1 MTRFV
6 TVLLV
11 INLSVLFS
19 PLLAQERPA
28 YVLTE
33 VTIHDRI
40 AYQEYEA
47 EFMPIVERYGGELIA
62 VTDDPTVLEGLWSEM
77 RVVLIRFETR
87 QDALDW
93 YDSQEYQ
100 QLAVI
105 RRATST
111 GTDLLINGRR

>member
-33 VTIHDRI
+33 VPIHDRI

-62 VTDDPTVLEGLWSEM
+62 VTDAPPVLEGLWSEM

>member
-62 VTDDPTVLEGLWSEM
+62 VTDDPTVLEGLCSEM
-77 RVVLIRFETR
+77 RVVLIRVETR

>member
-47 EFMPIVERYGGELIA
+47 
-62 VTDDPTVLEGLWSEM
+62 
-77 RVVLIRFETR
+77 
-87 QDALDW
+87 
-93 YDSQEYQ
+93 
-100 QLAVI
+100 
-105 RRATST
+105 
-111 GTDLLINGRR
+111 

>member
-1 MTRFV
+1 MGGT
-6 TVLLV
+6 
-11 INLSVLFS
+11 
-19 PLLAQERPA
+19 LAR
-28 YVLTE
+28 V
-33 VTIHDRI
+33 
-40 AYQEYEA
+40 EA
-47 EFMPIVERYGGELIA
+47 LIA

>member
-62 VTDDPTVLEGLWSEM
+62 VTDEPTVLEGLWSEM

>member
-1 MTRFV
+1 MTRFL
-6 TVLLV
+6 TALV
-11 INLSVLFS
+11 AVIFLVSFS
-19 PLLAQERPA
+19 QLLAQERPA

-62 VTDDPTVLEGLWSEM
+62 VTDDPTVLEGGWSEM
-77 RVVLIRFETR
+77 RVVLMRFETR
-87 QDALDW
+87 RHALDW
-93 YDSQEYQ
+93 YNSPEYQ

-105 RRATST
+105 RRATAT

>member
-19 PLLAQERPA
+19 PLLAHERPA

>member
-87 QDALDW
+87 QDALDCMTLRNISNW
-93 YDSQEYQ
+93 PSSDGQ
-100 QLAVI
+100 
-105 RRATST
+105 RRQGRTS
-111 GTDLLINGRR
+111 

>member
-40 AYQEYEA
+40 GYQEYEA

>member
-47 EFMPIVERYGGELIA
+47 EFKPIVERYGGELIA

>member
-77 RVVLIRFETR
+77 RDVLIRFETR

>member
-1 MTRFV
+1 MTRFL

-11 INLSVLFS
+11 INILVSF
-19 PLLAQERPA
+19 PQLLAQERPA

-62 VTDDPTVLEGLWSEM
+62 VTDDPTVLEGEWSEM
-77 RVVLIRFETR
+77 RIVLIRFETR
-87 QDALDW
+87 QHALVW
-93 YDSQEYQ
+93 YDSPEYQ

-111 GTDLLINGRR
+111 GTNILINGRR

>member
-11 INLSVLFS
+11 INISVLFS

>member
-62 VTDDPTVLEGLWSEM
+62 VTDAPTVLEGLWAEM

>member
-1 MTRFV
+1 
-6 TVLLV
+6 
-11 INLSVLFS
+11 
-19 PLLAQERPA
+19 
-28 YVLTE
+28 
-33 VTIHDRI
+33 
-40 AYQEYEA
+40 
-47 EFMPIVERYGGELIA
+47 MPIVERYGGELIA

>member
-11 INLSVLFS
+11 INISVLFS

-47 EFMPIVERYGGELIA
+47 EFMPVVERYGGELIA
-62 VTDDPTVLEGLWSEM
+62 VTDDPTVLEGVWSEM

>member
-33 VTIHDRI
+33 VTIHARI

>member
-1 MTRFV
+1 MTRFS

-11 INLSVLFS
+11 INVLAS
-19 PLLAQERPA
+19 IPQLLAQERPA

-62 VTDDPTVLEGLWSEM
+62 VTDDPTVLEGEWSEM

-87 QDALDW
+87 QYALDW
-93 YDSQEYQ
+93 YGSQEYQ

-111 GTDLLINGRR
+111 GTDILINGRR